1 MSSPKEKSK
10 QKVWQK
16 KKLWSEFHYQKSNDN
31 FNFFF
36 SLIAFKQRISDH
48 TQNPMCLKNHQ
59 KVSFDFWRENIQI
72 IWFWNKHWLLARKIK
87 LVFLF
92 LILLIFGAKIQIFF
106 IRNEHK
112 MRLLWIFQPQCFIRK
127 RTILNP
133 SICQKKSWQMTVSR
147 VPVKPL
153 FALKIGGS
161 TVFENHKKV
170 AFNFASEASYV
181 YILSRQKFI
190 KMPKL
195 VHFGYLENARIQK
208 FKCDIFDDFQTLWP

>member
-16 KKLWSEFHYQKSNDN
+16 KVWSEFHYQKSNDN
-31 FNFFF
+31 FNFFLVWLP
-36 SLIAFKQRISDH
+36 SNKEYQTTRRIQCVWKIIKKSHLIFGAK
-48 TQNPMCLKNHQ
+48 
-59 KVSFDFWRENIQI
+59 IQI

-92 LILLIFGAKIQIFF
+92 LIILIFGAKIQIFF

-112 MRLLWIFQPQCFIRK
+112 MRLLWIFQPQYFIRN

-161 TVFENHKKV
+161 
-170 AFNFASEASYV
+170 S
-181 YILSRQKFI
+181 
-190 KMPKL
+190 L
-195 VHFGYLENARIQK
+195 VNVL
-208 FKCDIFDDFQTLWP
+208 KCC